1 MLVAENYTFKFYH
14 NAEIRLYLEDARQKD
29 DSIFRSVYRS
39 FFKELEGRLLDRQK
53 DSSNKRVSELQNNLN
68 NIFAFIGERGTG
80 KTSCMLS
87 VARMLEENTETPVV
101 DRGQT
106 SFKVLDSTDPSFFDE
121 TTNILDIF
129 LGHLFNDFKEKWE
142 KSNQDNIREKNDLLE
157 SFEKVKQTISCMDSK
172 KRSKSNCIS
181 SEDNVDRLLDLGAS
195 VNLAKDIQ
203 NLIQQ
208 YLKFLNRDVLVI
220 PVDDIDLHSSCAYE
234 MVEQIRKY
242 LTQKNVIVL
251 MALKMEQLQKVV
263 ERSFLHEFHDLINQK
278 LLSCEQIS
286 EMANKYLIKLIPEN
300 HRFNLP
306 TIDLM
311 YNRLALIYDK
321 CRENASQ
328 EKSDNFLNQKWLIN
342 ESLSGY
348 PVRYIIVKLIFSKT
362 RYLFYHM
369 QGATSFIIPHTLR
382 EYNQLLELLLE
393 MPDYKKGELSEQNQH
408 NKDVFRQYFIQSWC
422 KCNLNENDGSFI
434 KYLFSIEDPSI
445 VNKIVVQKLHN
456 RFPNVLNV
464 NLEEV
469 KKILDEKN
477 RSYNISVG
485 DMNLLLRLIKGT
497 LVQFSDRA
505 FIFAIETFYSMR
517 LYEYYDYRT
526 EFAREIG
533 DDEEQKRTKKS
544 IEKIVRVK
552 NEIDQYS
559 TYEILAGGSFFNL
572 NGENGVFIPVNKEER
587 RRDYRIY
594 SLKVMKEILIP
605 LLSKNELNEEEIK
618 NFRLCELFA
627 LLTLRQRYKRDRR
640 DEKNKINSS
649 DYRANKDIVY
659 ASKFNTDQDFV
670 WFDVMAFFTNLPNV
684 ERCYN
689 RIDEQLFKKAK
700 ENKKSLYNHLLSYC
714 KDHRGYAQNDEVHSL
729 RSYSSIRNIEILN
742 DLYNY
747 ISENYSINGNL
758 QDDRESLIDFFKMI
772 NEYCIKSYDEKP
784 EIETDK
790 KEWYDIDYH
799 FVTEFIN
806 VLEDKATK
814 ESFDKIFS
822 SGIDVK
828 KQRTMD
834 SVRDKVEN
842 GTENEVDLLN
852 DVISL
857 MDNVQQ
863 GNKSSAEDVIHV
875 LGGVIKSYAENQK
888 NKIIKKTEAIEV
900 TPEKK
905 NAQNID
911 LSKLSSKLCGLFKED
926 EKYMSDEVKSKI
938 SDFLREKDIMDDN
951 ITSWIS
957 EKFKDSLKV
966 LTYSDIFESIGDFIN
981 YMQSR
986 KEHT

>member
-14 NAEIRLYLEDARQKD
+14 NAETRLYVEGANEKA
-29 DSIFRSVYRS
+29 DSIFRNVYGS
-39 FFKELEGRLLDRQK
+39 FFKELESQLLDRKK
-53 DSSNKRVSELQNNLN
+53 DGSNKRVGELQDNLN

-87 VARMLEENTETPVV
+87 VAKMLEENTETPVV
-101 DRGQT
+101 DRGRT

-142 KSNQDNIREKNDLLE
+142 KSNQDNINEKNDLLE
-157 SFEKVKQTISCMDSK
+157 SFEKVKQTISCMDFK

-203 NLIQQ
+203 NLVQQ

-311 YNRLALIYDK
+311 YNRLASIYEK
-321 CRENASQ
+321 CRDNASQ

-393 MPDYKKGELSEQNQH
+393 MPDYEKGVLTEQNQH

-422 KCNLNENDGSFI
+422 KSNLNENDGLFI

-445 VNKIVVQKLHN
+445 VNKIVVQKLHS
-456 RFPNVLNV
+456 RFPNELNEKS
-464 NLEEV
+464 EEV

-485 DMNLLLRLIKGT
+485 DVNLLLRQIKGA
-497 LVQFSDRA
+497 LVQFSDKA

-526 EFAREIG
+526 ELAREIG
-533 DDEEQKRTKKS
+533 DDEDKKRTKKS

-552 NEIDQYS
+552 NEIDEYS

-572 NGENGVFIPVNKEER
+572 NGENGVFIPLNKEER

-594 SLKVMKEILIP
+594 SLTAMKKILDP
-605 LLSKNELNEEEIK
+605 LLSKIELSEEEIK

-627 LLTLRQRYKRDRR
+627 LLTLRQHYKRG
-640 DEKNKINSS
+640 EKNTINSS

-659 ASKFNTDQDFV
+659 ATKFNADQDFV

-684 ERCYN
+684 KRCYN
-689 RIDEQLFKKAK
+689 RIDERLFAKA
-700 ENKKSLYNHLLSYC
+700 EGNKNSLYNSLLAYC
-714 KDHRGYAQNDEVHSL
+714 KENRGHARNGEVHPL
-729 RSYSSIRNIEILN
+729 LSYSSIRNIEILN

-747 ISENYSINGNL
+747 ISESYSINENL
-758 QDDRESLIDFFKMI
+758 QDDRKCLIDFFKMI
-772 NEYCIKSYDEKP
+772 NKYFIKSYDEKS
-784 EIETDK
+784 ETKADQ
-790 KEWYDIDYH
+790 KEWNDIDFR
-799 FVTEFIN
+799 FVIEFIN
-806 VLEDKATK
+806 VLEDKNVK
-814 ESFDKIFS
+814 ESFDTIFG
-822 SGIDVK
+822 SGIDLE
-828 KQRTMD
+828 KQKVID
-834 SVRDKVEN
+834 SVRDSLEN
-842 GTENEVDLLN
+842 GSENEVNIWNIIVNGLD
-852 DVISL
+852 
-857 MDNVQQ
+857 
-863 GNKSSAEDVIHV
+863 K
-875 LGGVIKSYAENQK
+875 IKSGKLNSEEIVKIVFDVFSLIAKNEN
-888 NKIIKKTEAIEV
+888 NKRKKITANDAKSEKKTE
-900 TPEKK
+900 
-905 NAQNID
+905 QNID
-911 LSKLSSKLCGLFKED
+911 LSKLNSELLSLFKEG
-926 EKYMSDEVKSKI
+926 ESYKSDEVKAKW
-938 SDFLREKDIMDDN
+938 RELLQEKGILDDRV
-951 ITSWIS
+951 TSWIS
-957 EKFKDSLKV
+957 KKFRASLK
-966 LTYSDIFESIGDFIN
+966 LTYSDIDKSISDFII
-981 YMQSR
+981 YMQNR
-986 KEHT
+986 K

>member
-14 NAEIRLYLEDARQKD
+14 NAETRLYVEGANEKA
-29 DSIFRSVYRS
+29 DSIFRNVYGS
-39 FFKELEGRLLDRQK
+39 FFKELESQLLDGKK
-53 DSSNKRVSELQNNLN
+53 DGSNKRVGELQDNLN

-87 VARMLEENTETPVV
+87 VAKMLEENTETPVV
-101 DRGQT
+101 DRGRT

-142 KSNQDNIREKNDLLE
+142 KSNQDNINEKNDLLE
-157 SFEKVKQTISCMDSK
+157 SFEKVKQTISCMDFK

-208 YLKFLNRDVLVI
+208 YLKFFDRDVLVI

-328 EKSDNFLNQKWLIN
+328 KKSDDFLNQKWLIN

-393 MPDYKKGELSEQNQH
+393 MPDYEKGVLTEQNQH

-422 KCNLNENDGSFI
+422 KSNLNENDGLFI

-445 VNKIVVQKLHN
+445 VNKIVVQKLHS
-456 RFPNVLNV
+456 RFPNELNEKS
-464 NLEEV
+464 EEV

-485 DMNLLLRLIKGT
+485 DVNLLLRQIKGA
-497 LVQFSDRA
+497 LVQFSDKA

-526 EFAREIG
+526 ELAREIG
-533 DDEEQKRTKKS
+533 DDEDQKRTKKS

-552 NEIDQYS
+552 NEIDEYS

-587 RRDYRIY
+587 RRDHRIY
-594 SLKVMKEILIP
+594 SLKVMKEILDP
-605 LLSKNELNEEEIK
+605 LLSKNELSEEEIK
-618 NFRLCELFA
+618 IFRLCELFA
-627 LLTLRQRYKRDRR
+627 LLTLRRRYKRDRR

-649 DYRANKDIVY
+649 DYRANIDIVY

-670 WFDVMAFFTNLPNV
+670 WFDVMAFFSNLPNV
-684 ERCYN
+684 KRCYN
-689 RIDEQLFKKAK
+689 RIDERLFAKAE
-700 ENKKSLYNHLLSYC
+700 ENKNSLYNRLLAYC
-714 KDHRGYAQNDEVHSL
+714 KSNRGHAQNYEVHPL
-729 RSYSSIRNIEILN
+729 LSYSSIRNIEILN

-747 ISENYSINGNL
+747 ISESYSINGNL
-758 QDDRESLIDFFKMI
+758 QGDRESLIDFFKMI
-772 NEYCIKSYDEKP
+772 NEYCIKSYDEKSQK
-784 EIETDK
+784 ETDK
-790 KEWYDIDYH
+790 KEWYDIDYR
-799 FVTEFIN
+799 FVTVFIN
-806 VLEDKATK
+806 VLEDDDTK
-814 ESFDKIFS
+814 GLFDTIFG
-822 SGIDVK
+822 SGIDLE
-828 KQRTMD
+828 KQKVID
-834 SVRDKVEN
+834 SVRDSLEN
-842 GTENEVDLLN
+842 GSENEVNIWNIIVNGLD
-852 DVISL
+852 
-857 MDNVQQ
+857 
-863 GNKSSAEDVIHV
+863 K
-875 LGGVIKSYAENQK
+875 IKSGKLNSEEIVKIVFDVFSLIAKNEN
-888 NKIIKKTEAIEV
+888 NKRKKITANDAKSEKKTE
-900 TPEKK
+900 
-905 NAQNID
+905 QDID
-911 LSKLSSKLCGLFKED
+911 LSKLSNELRGLFNED
-926 EKYMSDEVKSKI
+926 EKFYDSDYVKSEI
-938 SDFLREKDIMDDN
+938 RVLLRKKGILDDN
-951 ITSWIS
+951 VTSWIS
-957 EKFKDSLKV
+957 KKFIGPFSKV
-966 LTYSDIFESIGDFIN
+966 TYNDISRYIEEFIT
-981 YMQSR
+981 YMRNR
-986 KEHT
+986 KAHT

>member
-80 KTSCMLS
+80 KSSCMLS
-87 VARMLEENTETPVV
+87 VAKMLEENTETPVV

-106 SFKVLDSTDPSFFDE
+106 SFKVLESTDPSFFDE

-129 LGHLFNDFKEKWE
+129 LGHLFNDFKTKWE
-142 KSNQDNIREKNDLLE
+142 KSNQDNIKEKNDLLE
-157 SFEKVKQTISCMDSK
+157 SFEKVKQTISCMDFK

-203 NLIQQ
+203 NLIQL
-208 YLKFLNRDVLVI
+208 YLKFFNKDVLVI

-234 MVEQIRKY
+234 MVEEIRKY
-242 LTQKNVIVL
+242 LALKNVIVL
-251 MALKMEQLQKVV
+251 MALKIEQLQKVV
-263 ERSFLHEFHDLINQK
+263 EKKFLNEFSDLISQK
-278 LLSCEQIS
+278 LLYCEQIS

-300 HRFNLP
+300 QRFNLP
-306 TIDLM
+306 TIDVM

-328 EKSDNFLNQKWLIN
+328 TESDNFLNQKWLIN

-422 KCNLNENDGSFI
+422 KCNLNENDGLFI

-456 RFPNVLNV
+456 RFPNVLNE
-464 NLEEV
+464 NSEEV

-485 DMNLLLRLIKGT
+485 DVNLLLRLVKGT
-497 LVQFSDRA
+497 LVQFCDKA

-526 EFAREIG
+526 ELAREIG
-533 DDEEQKRTKKS
+533 DDEDQKRTKKS

-552 NEIDQYS
+552 NEIDEYS

-587 RRDYRIY
+587 RRDHRIY
-594 SLKVMKEILIP
+594 SLNVMKKILDP
-605 LLSKNELNEEEIK
+605 LLSKNELSEEEIK
-618 NFRLCELFA
+618 IFRLCELFA
-627 LLTLRQRYKRDRR
+627 LLTLRRRYKRDRR

-649 DYRANKDIVY
+649 DYRANIDIVY

-670 WFDVMAFFTNLPNV
+670 WFDVMAFFSNLPNV
-684 ERCYN
+684 KRCYN
-689 RIDEQLFKKAK
+689 RIDERLFAKAE
-700 ENKKSLYNHLLSYC
+700 ENKNSLYNRLLAYC
-714 KDHRGYAQNDEVHSL
+714 KSNRGHAQNYEVHPL
-729 RSYSSIRNIEILN
+729 LSYSSIRNIEILN

-747 ISENYSINGNL
+747 ISESYSINGNL
-758 QDDRESLIDFFKMI
+758 QGDRESLIDFFKMI
-772 NEYCIKSYDEKP
+772 NEYCIKSYDEKSQK
-784 EIETDK
+784 ETDK
-790 KEWYDIDYH
+790 KEWYDIDYR
-799 FVTEFIN
+799 FVTVFIN
-806 VLEDKATK
+806 VLEDDDTK

-822 SGIDVK
+822 SGIDLE
-828 KQRTMD
+828 KQKVMD
-834 SVRDKVEN
+834 SVRDSLEN
-842 GTENEVDLLN
+842 GSENEVNIWNIILN
-852 DVISL
+852 GLD
-857 MDNVQQ
+857 
-863 GNKSSAEDVIHV
+863 K
-875 LGGVIKSYAENQK
+875 IKSGKLNNEEIV
-888 NKIIKKTEAIEV
+888 KIV
-900 TPEKK
+900 L
-905 NAQNID
+905 D
-911 LSKLSSKLCGLFKED
+911 LF
-926 EKYMSDEVKSKI
+926 
-938 SDFLREKDIMDDN
+938 
-951 ITSWIS
+951 
-957 EKFKDSLKV
+957 
-966 LTYSDIFESIGDFIN
+966 
-981 YMQSR
+981 
-986 KEHT
+986 

>member
-80 KTSCMLS
+80 KSSCMLS
-87 VARMLEENTETPVV
+87 VAKMLEENTETPVV

-106 SFKVLDSTDPSFFDE
+106 SFKVLESTDPSFFDE

-129 LGHLFNDFKEKWE
+129 LGHLFNDFKTKWE
-142 KSNQDNIREKNDLLE
+142 KSNQDNIKEKNDLLE
-157 SFEKVKQTISCMDSK
+157 SFEKVKQTISCMDFK

-203 NLIQQ
+203 NLIQL
-208 YLKFLNRDVLVI
+208 YLKFFNKDVLVI

-234 MVEQIRKY
+234 MVEEIRKY
-242 LTQKNVIVL
+242 LALKNVIVL
-251 MALKMEQLQKVV
+251 MALKIEQLQKVV
-263 ERSFLHEFHDLINQK
+263 EKKFLNEFSDLISQK
-278 LLSCEQIS
+278 LLYCEQIS

-300 HRFNLP
+300 QRFNLP
-306 TIDLM
+306 TIDVM

-328 EKSDNFLNQKWLIN
+328 TESDNFLNQKWLIN

-422 KCNLNENDGSFI
+422 KCNLNENDGLFI

-456 RFPNVLNV
+456 RFPNVLNE
-464 NLEEV
+464 NSEEV

-485 DMNLLLRLIKGT
+485 DVNLLLRLVKGT
-497 LVQFSDRA
+497 LVQFCDKA

-526 EFAREIG
+526 ELAREIEG
-533 DDEEQKRTKKS
+533 
-544 IEKIVRVK
+544 IERNVLVK
-552 NEIDQYS
+552 NDIDKYS
-559 TYEILAGGSFFNL
+559 SYEMLVGGSFFNL
-572 NGENGVFIPVNKEER
+572 KGEDSFLIPRNVEEHK
-587 RRDYRIY
+587 RRDYRLI
-594 SLKVMKEILIP
+594 SLDAIRKCLIP
-605 LLSKNELNEEEIK
+605 LLSQDKLNGNEIK
-618 NFRLCELFA
+618 LFKLCEFFA
-627 LLTLRQRYKRDRR
+627 LLILRRKYDP
-640 DEKNKINSS
+640 DEDGKIKAS
-649 DYRANKDIVY
+649 DYRSKVDIIY
-659 ASKFNTDQDFV
+659 ASEFGSNQQQV
-670 WFDVMAFFTNLPNV
+670 WFDVMSFFSNLVNV

-689 RIDEQLFKKAK
+689 RIDKRFLEMAKKN
-700 ENKKSLYNHLLSYC
+700 EKSLYNSLLKYCKDNRPHAQINEEHPLLSYC
-714 KDHRGYAQNDEVHSL
+714 T
-729 RSYSSIRNIEILN
+729 IRNMEILN
-742 DLYNY
+742 GLFNY
-747 ISENYSINGNL
+747 INE
-758 QDDRESLIDFFKMI
+758 ESGKRKYIADNRVCLIEFFKLI
-772 NEYCIKSYDEKP
+772 QGYFIKSYDEKP
-784 EIETDK
+784 K
-790 KEWYDIDYH
+790 KEDVANRDWYQIDFC
-799 FVTEFIN
+799 FVTEFIDLLKD
-806 VLEDKATK
+806 VDIKD
-814 ESFDKIFS
+814 SFDKIFS
-822 SGIDVK
+822 SKSNISNKNADVSNVK
-828 KQRTMD
+828 DAIATIVNGAKDD
-834 SVRDKVEN
+834 SDN
-842 GTENEVDLLN
+842 NIALL
-852 DVISL
+852 DGVISL
-857 MDNVQQ
+857 MDNVKN
-863 GNKSSAEDVIHV
+863 GGAGSNDDTLRS
-875 LGGVIKSYAENQK
+875 LGGLIKSLAEKQK
-888 NKIIKKTEAIEV
+888 NKIIQKTEAIEV

-905 NAQNID
+905 VEQNID
-911 LSKLSSKLCGLFKED
+911 FSKLDGELRSFFNEDVSYRSDDVKLKFREC
-926 EKYMSDEVKSKI
+926 
-938 SDFLREKDIMDDN
+938 LRKRIILDHRIN
-951 ITSWIS
+951 SWIS
-957 EKFKDSLKV
+957 RKFKGSLKL
-966 LTYSDIFESIGDFIN
+966 LTYSDISKSIRDFIN
-981 YMQSR
+981 YMQNR
-986 KEHT
+986 KERT